1 MGKICARYCIFVCLF
16 KADRSIGAQ
25 HNAVEQMVPLV
36 LILLTCNN
44 CMCYALF
51 NVNIKY
57 ALVEANELRCL
68 QHDIGGYMLAIYVK
82 VKVNKYCKH
91 VKFQMFITVSSC
103 YAISQCISNCPVLN
117 TIKTK
122 MLLSCP
128 SSHLY

>member
-25 HNAVEQMVPLV
+25 HNVVQQMAALV

-51 NVNIKY
+51 NANIKY

-68 QHDIGGYMLAIYVK
+68 QHDIGGYMFSICVK
-82 VKVNKYCKH
+82 V
-91 VKFQMFITVSSC
+91 
-103 YAISQCISNCPVLN
+103 
-117 TIKTK
+117 IKTSSVSVSNVSRVDEQIGVAK
-122 MLLSCP
+122 GTFLHKSCGNT
-128 SSHLY
+128 SI